1 MATLSDRVTGLH
13 VSPIRRVAAL
23 LAEASERKELISF
36 GGGAPSLPPPKE
48 VSDEIIKLV
57 SEDSQAAT
65 MYSGTKGYLHLR
77 HLVAED
83 WSKHQGEAYDA
94 ESEVMMMDGATE
106 AIYAAFQ
113 SLLNKND
120 EVLITDPSYLG
131 YLEAAQLA
139 GGRVSRLPVSVENK
153 YQPDLELTKSL
164 ITRRTKIVLLLSP
177 DNPTGRIVESPYV
190 RGLLDLAVDNDFW
203 IVYDA
208 TYRDIAYGERGK
220 TQPKLTTFPG
230 AHERVIALGSFSK
243 EASVPGLRLGY
254 VLGPRKVIDAMEKV
268 KQYTSL
274 APNTLSQ
281 RAMVTFLT
289 GDTKEKYL
297 RDFVIPTY
305 VKRRDF
311 MQKAIAKYL
320 PEANTVTPDGAF
332 YFFVDVRKYL
342 ATMQIT
348 DEQLCAHLTK
358 QKGVIAIPG
367 SFFGEKGVGHI
378 RLTFVS
384 EPEERI
390 DAGMRRIGEYVFSF
404 AFSVAK

>member
-1 MATLSDRVTGLH
+1 MVTLSDRVSGLH

-23 LAEASERKELISF
+23 LAEANARKELISF

-48 VSDEIIKLV
+48 VSEEIIKLI
-57 SEDSQAAT
+57 SEDSQGAT
-65 MYSGTKGYLHLR
+65 AYTGTKGYLGLR
-77 HLVAED
+77 RLVADD
-83 WSKHQGEAYDA
+83 WAKRQGEIYDP
-94 ESEVMMMDGATE
+94 ESEVMLADGATE

-113 SLLNKND
+113 ILLNKND

-139 GGRVSRLPVSVENK
+139 GGRVTRIPVSVEEE

-164 ITRRTKIVLLLSP
+164 ITPRTKLVLLLSP
-177 DNPTGRIVESPYV
+177 DNPTGRIVKTPFV
-190 RGLLDLAVDNDFW
+190 KGLLDLAVDKDFW
-203 IVYDA
+203 ILYDA
-208 TYRDIAYGERGK
+208 TYRDIVYGERGQ

-254 VLGPRKVIDAMEKV
+254 VLGPTKALDAMEKI

-289 GDTKEKYL
+289 GDTKERYL
-297 RDFVIPTY
+297 RESVIPTY
-305 VKRRDF
+305 IKRRNF
-311 MQKAIAKYL
+311 MTNAIAKYL
-320 PEANTVTPDGAF
+320 PDASTVTPDGAF
-332 YFFVDVRKYL
+332 YFFVDIRKYL
-342 ATMQIT
+342 GAMQIS
-348 DEQLCAHLTK
+348 DEQFCNHLTK
-358 QKGVIAIPG
+358 QKSVIAIPG
-367 SFFGEKGVGHI
+367 SFFGEKGVGHV

-390 DAGMRRIGEYVFSF
+390 DAGMKRIGEYVFSF
-404 AFSVAK
+404 AFSMAK

>member
-23 LAEASERKELISF
+23 LAEADKRKELISF
-36 GGGAPSLPPPKE
+36 GGGAPSLPPPNE
-48 VSDEIIKLV
+48 VSDEIIARV
-57 SEDSQAAT
+57 SQDSQGAT
-65 MYSGTKGYLHLR
+65 VYSGTKGYLDLR
-77 HLVAED
+77 TLLAED
-83 WSKHQGEAYDA
+83 WAKRQGEVYDP
-94 ESEVMMMDGATE
+94 ESEVMLTDGATE

-120 EVLITDPSYLG
+120 EVLLTDPSYLG
-131 YLEAAQLA
+131 YLETAQLA
-139 GGRVSRLPVSVENK
+139 GGRVARLPVSVENK

-164 ITRRTKIVLLLSP
+164 ITRRTKVVLLLSP
-177 DNPTGRIVESPYV
+177 DNPTGRVVESSYV
-190 RGLLDLAVDNDFW
+190 KGLLDLAVDNDFW
-203 IVYDA
+203 IIYDA
-208 TYRDIAYGERGK
+208 TYRDIVYGERGQR
-220 TQPKLTTFPG
+220 QPKVTTFPG

-254 VLGPRKVIDAMEKV
+254 VLGPSRTIDAMEKI

-281 RAMVTFLT
+281 RAMVRFLT
-289 GDTKEKYL
+289 GDVKDKYL
-297 RDFVIPTY
+297 RETVIPTY
-305 VKRRDF
+305 MRRRDF
-311 MQKAIAKYL
+311 MEKAIAKHL
-320 PEANTVTPDGAF
+320 PDASTVTPDGAF
-332 YFFVDVRKYL
+332 YFFVDMRKYL
-342 ATMQIT
+342 AAMLTS
-348 DEQLCAHLTK
+348 DEQFCGHLTK

-390 DAGMRRIGEYVFSF
+390 EAGMKRIGDYVFSF
-404 AFSVAK
+404 AFSMAK

>member
-1 MATLSDRVTGLH
+1 MVTLSDRVSGLH

-23 LAEASERKELISF
+23 LAEANARKELISF

-48 VSDEIIKLV
+48 VSEEIIKLI
-57 SEDSQAAT
+57 SEDSQGAT
-65 MYSGTKGYLHLR
+65 AYTGTKGYLGLR
-77 HLVAED
+77 RLVADD
-83 WSKHQGEAYDA
+83 WAKRQGEVYDP
-94 ESEVMMMDGATE
+94 ESEVMLADGATE

-113 SLLNKND
+113 ILLNKND

-139 GGRVSRLPVSVENK
+139 GGRVTRIPVSVEEE

-164 ITRRTKIVLLLSP
+164 ITPRTKLVLLLSP
-177 DNPTGRIVESPYV
+177 DNPTGRIVTTPFV
-190 RGLLDLAVDNDFW
+190 KGLLDLAVDKDFW
-203 IVYDA
+203 ILYDA
-208 TYRDIAYGERGK
+208 TYRDIVYGERGQ

-254 VLGPRKVIDAMEKV
+254 VLGPTKALDAMEKI

-289 GDTKEKYL
+289 GDTKERYL
-297 RDFVIPTY
+297 RESVIPTY
-305 VKRRDF
+305 IKRRDF
-311 MQKAIAKYL
+311 MTKAIAKYL
-320 PEANTVTPDGAF
+320 PDASTVTPDGAF
-332 YFFVDVRKYL
+332 YFFVDIRKYL
-342 ATMQIT
+342 GAMQIS
-348 DEQLCAHLTK
+348 DEQFCNHLTK
-358 QKGVIAIPG
+358 QKSVIAIPG
-367 SFFGEKGVGHI
+367 SFFGEKGVGHV

-390 DAGMRRIGEYVFSF
+390 DAGMKRIGEYVFSF
-404 AFSVAK
+404 AFSMAK

>member
-1 MATLSDRVTGLH
+1 MVTLSDRVSGLH

-23 LAEASERKELISF
+23 LAEANARKELISF

-48 VSDEIIKLV
+48 VSEEIIKLI
-57 SEDSQAAT
+57 SEDSQGAT
-65 MYSGTKGYLHLR
+65 AYTGTKGYLGLR
-77 HLVAED
+77 RLVADD
-83 WSKHQGEAYDA
+83 WAKRQGEIYDP
-94 ESEVMMMDGATE
+94 ESEVMLADGATE

-113 SLLNKND
+113 ILLNKND

-139 GGRVSRLPVSVENK
+139 GGRVTRIPVSVEEE

-164 ITRRTKIVLLLSP
+164 ITPRTKLVLLLSP
-177 DNPTGRIVESPYV
+177 DNPTGRIVTTPFV
-190 RGLLDLAVDNDFW
+190 KGLLDLAVDKDFW
-203 IVYDA
+203 ILYDA
-208 TYRDIAYGERGK
+208 TYRDIVYGERGQ

-254 VLGPRKVIDAMEKV
+254 VLGPTKALDAMEKI

-289 GDTKEKYL
+289 GDTKERYL
-297 RDFVIPTY
+297 RESVIPTY
-305 VKRRDF
+305 IKRRNF
-311 MQKAIAKYL
+311 MTNAIAKYL
-320 PEANTVTPDGAF
+320 PDASTVTPDGAF
-332 YFFVDVRKYL
+332 YFFVDIRKYL
-342 ATMQIT
+342 GAMQIS
-348 DEQLCAHLTK
+348 DEQFCNHLTK
-358 QKGVIAIPG
+358 QKSVIAIPG
-367 SFFGEKGVGHI
+367 SFFGEKGVGHV

-390 DAGMRRIGEYVFSF
+390 DAGMKRIGEYVFSF
-404 AFSVAK
+404 AFSMAK

>member
-1 MATLSDRVTGLH
+1 MVTLSDRVSGLH

-23 LAEASERKELISF
+23 LAEANARKELISF

-48 VSDEIIKLV
+48 VSEEIIKLI
-57 SEDSQAAT
+57 SEDSQGAT
-65 MYSGTKGYLHLR
+65 AYTGTKGYLGLR
-77 HLVAED
+77 RLVADD
-83 WSKHQGEAYDA
+83 WAKRQGEGYDP
-94 ESEVMMMDGATE
+94 ESEVMLADGATE

-113 SLLNKND
+113 ILLNKND

-139 GGRVSRLPVSVENK
+139 GGRVTRIPVSVEEE

-164 ITRRTKIVLLLSP
+164 ITPRTKLVLLLSP
-177 DNPTGRIVESPYV
+177 DNPTGRIVKTPFV
-190 RGLLDLAVDNDFW
+190 KGLLDLAVDKDFW
-203 IVYDA
+203 ILYDA
-208 TYRDIAYGERGK
+208 TYRDIVYGERGQ

-254 VLGPRKVIDAMEKV
+254 VLGPTKALDAMEKI

-289 GDTKEKYL
+289 EDTKEKYL
-297 RDFVIPTY
+297 REIVIPTY

-311 MQKAIAKYL
+311 MTKAIAKYL
-320 PEANTVTPDGAF
+320 PDASTVTPDGAF
-332 YFFVDVRKYL
+332 YFFVDIRKYL
-342 ATMQIT
+342 GAMQIS
-348 DEQLCAHLTK
+348 DEQFCNHLTK
-358 QKGVIAIPG
+358 QKSVIAIPG
-367 SFFGEKGVGHI
+367 SFFGEKGVGHV

-390 DAGMRRIGEYVFSF
+390 DAGMKRIGEYVFSF
-404 AFSVAK
+404 AFSMAK